1 MGEMEDKLTSMLNDP
16 QMMQKVM
23 AMAQSLTGDSPG
35 REELPGLDLGMVQ
48 KLSGLA
54 SRTGIDKDQRSL
66 LQALKPY
73 LSRERIDK
81 LEKAMRAAKMAKI
94 ATSALNQ
101 RGISTFQG
109 R

>member
-81 LEKAMRAAKMAKI
+81 LEKAMRAAKMARM
-94 ATSALNQ
+94 ASGFLAQ
-101 RGISTFQG
+101 QSPSSQ
-109 R
+109 